1 MSVFRRWR
9 MVDLAKLDVR
19 TVQRYLA
26 KGVVTRKEYDVFL
39 ASLPDASAESEHVDY
54 ETQFKEEA
62 IEAEAQR
69 RVEEELERAVEARA
83 VVEPEILQGTP
94 GKTAPPATV
103 APAEVAPSAVAHV
116 PTAPKTPTP
125 SGG

>member
-1 MSVFRRWR
+1 MSVFRRSR

-26 KGVVTRKEYDVFL
+26 KGVVTQKEYHAFL
-39 ASLPDASAESEHVDY
+39 AELPDASAESEHVDY

-69 RVEEELERAVEARA
+69 RAEEEMERTVEAQA
-83 VVEPEILQGTP
+83 VVEPDVVPGTP
-94 GKTAPPATV
+94 GQSAPPATV
-103 APAEVAPSAVAHV
+103 APADVAPSAVAHV
-116 PTAPKTPTP
+116 PTVPKTPTP
-125 SGG
+125 SGS

>member
-1 MSVFRRWR
+1 MSVFSCWR

-26 KGVVTRKEYDVFL
+26 KGVVTHKEYEAFL
-39 ASLPDASAESEHVDY
+39 AGLPDSSPESEHVDY

-69 RVEEELERAVEARA
+69 RAEEELERAVEAQV
-83 VVEPEILQGTP
+83 VVEPEILPGTP
-94 GKTAPPATV
+94 GQSAPPATV

-116 PTAPKTPTP
+116 PTAPKSPTP
-125 SGG
+125 SGH